1 MHVMTADSAGSRDS
15 TVGGSKRRPRFQ
27 TGVKSLLALV
37 ACAAAILWAWRN
49 VSENS
54 DPVRS
59 EAREI
64 QKRAIS
70 ALHSEKPA
78 DRVAAI
84 VELER
89 LGMGDPTVSIP
100 PLITV
105 LDNPDKTVRLA
116 AAEALGSI
124 GKRVAKSGDGAIA
137 CLQATKALTLCL
149 DANDNALRVAA
160 ASAIGSIGSSLMN
173 SGSAEDVFGESA
185 PALIACLKDAEPAV
199 RSAAAVCLGKIIP
212 PNLGSTAT
220 SPDVRKAVMD
230 ALPLALADPD
240 AGVRRAVINA
250 MTAHTSGSDPP
261 RALARALK
269 DESAQNRVVAVNAL
283 AAFRQ
288 GLDPWLP
295 ILVQVAEHDPD
306 PSVRL
311 RCLIA
316 LGREFKPPAVTSEVT
331 PQVVSVLTASLKS
344 DDAGLRGQVPLL
356 LSEFGPDALAA
367 VPDLLRV
374 LSEPPGPAKERFQG
388 GFATSDPAS
397 EAAFALSRIAPGS
410 PEAKKVIAAL
420 IEVARSGPKSRR
432 AFATYALAEFGPAAV
447 ECTPFLIDR
456 LTATEHQQFFE
467 NDASAAYTL
476 SKITPGTQSAERAI
490 AALMP
495 LLESKDY
502 FAQLQAI
509 EALGRFGPAAAAAI
523 PKIRALTTD
532 RDAQIRNAAA
542 KTLPLIEK

>member
-1 MHVMTADSAGSRDS
+1 MHVMTADSAGSRNS
-15 TVGGSKRRPRFQ
+15 TAGKSNRRPQFQ

-37 ACAAAILWAWRN
+37 ACSAAILWAWRN

-59 EAREI
+59 ETREI

-89 LGMGDPTVSIP
+89 LGMGDRTVAIP
-100 PLITV
+100 PLIAV
-105 LDNPDKTVRLA
+105 LNDPDKTVRLA
-116 AAEALGSI
+116 AVEALASI
-124 GKRVAKSGDGAIA
+124 SKRAAKTSDGAIA
-137 CLQATKALTLCL
+137 CREAAKALALCL
-149 DANDNALRVAA
+149 KDNDQDLRVAA

-173 SGSAEDVFGESA
+173 SGSAEDVLGESA
-185 PALIACLKDAEPAV
+185 PALIACLKDPEPAF

-230 ALPLALADPD
+230 ALALALADPD

-250 MTAHTSGSDPP
+250 MTAQASGSDPP
-261 RALARALK
+261 RALELALK
-269 DESAQNRVVAVNAL
+269 DKAAENRAAAVNGL
-283 AAFRQ
+283 SSFSQ
-288 GLDPWLP
+288 GLDPWFS
-295 ILVQVAEHDPD
+295 ILVQLAEDDPD
-306 PSVRL
+306 PSVQL
-311 RCLIA
+311 RCLTA
-316 LGREFKPPAVTSEVT
+316 LARQFKPPAVSSDFTAR
-331 PQVVSVLTASLKS
+331 VVSVLTASLKS
-344 DDAGLRGQVPLL
+344 EHAMIRGQVPWL
-356 LSEFGPDALAA
+356 LSGFRADALAA

-374 LSEPPGPAKERFQG
+374 LNEPPGPGKERFQS
-388 GFATSDPAS
+388 GFATSDPAC

-447 ECTPFLIDR
+447 ECAPLLIDR

-476 SKITPGTQSAERAI
+476 GKITPGTQSAERAI

-532 RDAQIRNAAA
+532 RDAQVRNAAA